1 VTDGTATFR
10 LRVGTTHAGEP
21 TDTEALHAALR
32 VVREHTDDAPLD
44 DAALQYD
51 RVVSTD
57 PLGKPD
63 TGDAN
68 RENTGDIDSDTETD
82 IDSGTAETV
91 DSEPDEEPEP
101 ETDDRKFGIDRAGDA
116 GDDGRQGL
124 SRAPCGE
131 RMSTVAMSGERV
143 RGASSR
149 RSFTQT
155 PTWTYRRLSRR
166 PGLRSAARE
175 CAAERNRRRDP
186 DATVQWVAKPT
197 GRAADR
203 GDVLIRCARKRTVRN
218 AALQPTNPRPHPLRA
233 HGQSLDPIAPRLGF
247 RQSRPAR
254 RCRRGP
260 PHRHPRSGTGARLRT
275 RPRHASVVTTY
286 CRSVN
291 VAVRFTDTRA

>member
-1 VTDGTATFR
+1 MSDRYTHFLIDVPIAGDPDLIAQADDVHLLNHAEDTLVETVGETAAGWFEPDGVTDGTATFR

-91 DSEPDEEPEP
+91 DIEPDEEPEP

-124 SRAPCGE
+124 LAS
-131 RMSTVAMSGERV
+131 AM
-143 RGASSR
+143 RGTDEHR
-149 RSFTQT
+149 R
-155 PTWTYRRLSRR
+155 YV
-166 PGLRSAARE
+166 G
-175 CAAERNRRRDP
+175 
-186 DATVQWVAKPT
+186 
-197 GRAADR
+197 
-203 GDVLIRCARKRTVRN
+203 
-218 AALQPTNPRPHPLRA
+218 
-233 HGQSLDPIAPRLGF
+233 
-247 RQSRPAR
+247 
-254 RCRRGP
+254 
-260 PHRHPRSGTGARLRT
+260 
-275 RPRHASVVTTY
+275 
-286 CRSVN
+286 
-291 VAVRFTDTRA
+291 

>member
-68 RENTGDIDSDTETD
+68 REIRAISIAIPKPISIAVPPRQSTSSPTKNPNPRRTTENSASIAPVTLAT
-82 IDSGTAETV
+82 TA
-91 DSEPDEEPEP
+91 
-101 ETDDRKFGIDRAGDA
+101 
-116 GDDGRQGL
+116 GRGS

-143 RGASSR
+143 RVWRVVPTIVHPDADVDVSTIEPETGL
-149 RSFTQT
+149 TQ
-155 PTWTYRRLSRR
+155 R
-166 PGLRSAARE
+166 AARE

-197 GRAADR
+197 GRVADR
-203 GDVLIRCARKRTVRN
+203 GDVLDQVRSK
-218 AALQPTNPRPHPLRA
+218 TNSP
-233 HGQSLDPIAPRLGF
+233 
-247 RQSRPAR
+247 
-254 RCRRGP
+254 
-260 PHRHPRSGTGARLRT
+260 
-275 RPRHASVVTTY
+275 
-286 CRSVN
+286 
-291 VAVRFTDTRA
+291 

>member
-1 VTDGTATFR
+1 VVRARRRDGRTATFR

-124 SRAPCGE
+124 LAS
-131 RMSTVAMSGERV
+131 AM
-143 RGASSR
+143 RGTDEHR
-149 RSFTQT
+149 R
-155 PTWTYRRLSRR
+155 YV
-166 PGLRSAARE
+166 G
-175 CAAERNRRRDP
+175 
-186 DATVQWVAKPT
+186 
-197 GRAADR
+197 
-203 GDVLIRCARKRTVRN
+203 
-218 AALQPTNPRPHPLRA
+218 
-233 HGQSLDPIAPRLGF
+233 
-247 RQSRPAR
+247 
-254 RCRRGP
+254 
-260 PHRHPRSGTGARLRT
+260 
-275 RPRHASVVTTY
+275 
-286 CRSVN
+286 
-291 VAVRFTDTRA
+291 

>member
-1 VTDGTATFR
+1 MSDRYTHFLIDVPIAGDPDLIAQADDVHLLNHAEDTLVETVGETAAGWFEPDGVTDGTATFR

-116 GDDGRQGL
+116 GDDGRQG
-124 SRAPCGE
+124 
-131 RMSTVAMSGERV
+131 
-143 RGASSR
+143 
-149 RSFTQT
+149 
-155 PTWTYRRLSRR
+155 
-166 PGLRSAARE
+166 
-175 CAAERNRRRDP
+175 
-186 DATVQWVAKPT
+186 
-197 GRAADR
+197 
-203 GDVLIRCARKRTVRN
+203 
-218 AALQPTNPRPHPLRA
+218 
-233 HGQSLDPIAPRLGF
+233 APRE
-247 RQSRPAR
+247 
-254 RCRRGP
+254 
-260 PHRHPRSGTGARLRT
+260 
-275 RPRHASVVTTY
+275 RHAG
-286 CRSVN
+286 N
-291 VAVRFTDTRA
+291 G